1 MHCKRKK
8 VFFLLNYTYQK
19 KINETNTYMNST
31 ILYKMP
37 MSNAEFIK
45 LKLGDEHSAVSST
58 FCQQLRMLKL
68 AIC

>member
-1 MHCKRKK
+1 
-8 VFFLLNYTYQK
+8 
-19 KINETNTYMNST
+19 MNST